1 MKKFINHIN
10 KSYHWISSLI
20 LFSIG
25 KVCKLKV
32 RSRRGSGIMSGL
44 VGLVWFGLVWLVM
57 KQQNQ
62 YTGLL
67 SFGIFSLAV
76 KTTDILDKKPFIWP
90 SRN

>member
-1 MKKFINHIN
+1 
-10 KSYHWISSLI
+10 
-20 LFSIG
+20 
-25 KVCKLKV
+25 
-32 RSRRGSGIMSGL
+32 MSGL
-44 VGLVWFGLVWLVM
+44 VWFGWFGLVWLVM

-67 SFGIFSLAV
+67 SFGIFSLAI